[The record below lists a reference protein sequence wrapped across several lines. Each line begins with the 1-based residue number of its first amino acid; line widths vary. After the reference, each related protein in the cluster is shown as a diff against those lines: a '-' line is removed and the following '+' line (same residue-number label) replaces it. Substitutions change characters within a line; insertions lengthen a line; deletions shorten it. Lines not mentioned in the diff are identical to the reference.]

1 MSKTVVKKRTKQK
14 EVDPK
19 FGVSDWDP
27 AELDV
32 RHTRHGT
39 YESRPPPRGGT
50 WREQI
55 KEEAYKLRQRQR
67 EEESPE
73 FISPHSTTDTMDTD
87 EAQEI
92 NRQIR
97 DRIEKEPEGAQY
109 LNVVGEERYENVE
122 SVLDTGP
129 TFSTVTGLQAEAAKV
144 QETYE
149 EIEGLEDSGI
159 VSFPKLDKE
168 KETVKRK
175 GERVPFE
182 TEDIMTSLTKITGP
196 PPMSFTD
203 PTDFEE
209 VLKEGDAFLSRVE
222 EKLDSEDKKQILS
235 RVEEGYAKEV
245 KWETINFP
253 IKYIMKYHLRLPLPH
268 APRVLGRNPAM
279 WVSKTPVLQHPAVLI
294 TVPEWEE
301 KYGTKSYAVDVQ
313 EGYIYALKGEDWE
326 RLIDRAYVATDEPL
340 EEENKT
346 PTEKELV
353 VGKVQTLDSKEKV
366 PVAESTRKDVKEGK
380 DRGKSESSTDFLE
393 SEPRKRAP
401 SREIE
406 TPRRRLSFAKLSSD
420 EDTSEAID
428 REIKE
433 AEKAQED
440 LERERM
446 KIERERVS
454 LERERQRIAEERL
467 RTLRKQRKRL
477 EESIIKMSQEMVQD
491 EELTTEDRKQRRM
504 NMENEYLNQID
515 LEEAAVDDYFP
526 EISQVEEILPD
537 VMTTDS
543 QISSTVDPIEFMDE
557 EALMKLKLKQMRAE
571 QCRTRTHKMYKLFL
585 ESATDPRKKQNLEN
599 MLLATINNLDRKMSK
614 FKGGLDDYDQKE
626 QYVLTQSERMQVE
639 QEKAIQEQ
647 REIQGLLEGL
657 QEKHRVAEEEL
668 KALQKEKDESDQRKK
683 EMEEKIDQ
691 ERKAKIWRE
700 QRLEEERQK
709 LKELQKIKREKGS
722 LKGENENEKKEKEEK
737 DRLLAERLAEKERR
751 DREVRDRYIAEQIQ
765 KKQRLERDEQEKILA
780 EQLLEKERQE
790 EEEMM
795 EIQREQEQLDKEEL
809 LKLEREKQLKLTK
822 EQERLQRI
830 ELERLAKEHQKTL
843 DREKREKEKKAQKRF
858 GKPSEE
864 EQQLDKES
872 LFDAV
877 NTVVNGH
884 KPKKPKDLGWDY
896 QKDKELKR
904 AFERKKESHRLR
916 DKEKDKKEK
925 LCPECRY
932 PKHPGKCPCK
942 MCGKKGHETK
952 ECPKIKPPKE
962 DLELVMDFCTE
973 CMVPHPPGMCICKLC
988 KVIGHLA
995 TECPWLKEAKANTHK
1010 PDGKDDEP
1018 EVQFCLHCR
1027 SDTHRIEDCAA
1038 HKAAQAKRQRVWCEN
1053 CKQYGHTIAE
1063 CLDEKQ
1069 EQRNREIEIEIKKR
1083 KQQLEEI
1090 DKKMQQVKRQAEK
1103 DIGKPPQDR
1112 DIRDYPTGGGEKP
1125 RAKPKKSD
1133 KGSEPPPPPRE
1144 GPPLGPPV
1152 GGAGGGQP
1160 PEGDDD
1166 PSDPDDSDSDESD
1179 EEESGDSESTEE
1191 SGFLY
1196 DERGR
1201 KIDINQ
1207 LYREM
1212 RKRKKRKTEGEDE
1225 LPFEVVRG
1233 PRGHRGSKGRTGRKG
1248 PPGDPGVSQNLE
1260 RSTDANVTLDTAG
1273 LEKTFRDMGNSMKE
1287 VFASQQMFNKTMRD
1301 TLEST
1306 TKAQKK
1312 QTEALEK
1319 LNLNTKQRDHDHMF
1333 ASIKPYDGRDPKEF
1347 DTWIDQIMTAC
1358 KISGRD
1364 PKLVALAKSTGAVT
1378 EVILTMKQGVTWVE
1392 FVEELRRCFSDSKTR
1407 VHAAAI
1413 YNEFRRQDDN
1423 ENLRSYIYK
1432 YSKLHREATGK
1443 TTEEEF
1449 DTHNKLHFL
1458 SRLRNS
1464 TIATKISQSE
1474 EFEKFDKYSLKSCI
1488 EKALMLES
1496 RLQIR
1501 EMVTIARENLENKDP
1516 KVMEMTEEGGEEQ
1529 EEEFNILSED
1539 IVQGPGRFK
1548 NPNLANLICYKC
1560 GGYGHY
1566 GRDCPE
1572 ANQAMDQ
1579 LEDRIV
1585 GRIEHSF
1592 NAYTPV
1598 TLQYMNDMIV
1608 KAAKLEV
1615 SRKLAK
1621 RKLEKLKN
1629 IKGGDPQDKT
1639 QHPVGRGRGQPYR
1652 QGQQAPRPP
1661 LTPTA
1666 PPAQAQQAPQPTNT
1680 RGRGRGGANVV
1691 AKRGGRQAT
1700 PPPQDVQQTI
1710 KKVLFQ
1716 QPAQTEVKQE
1726 PKQIKVGPNPFLP
1739 PHLPEIHEM
1748 TEVIGEEDIDNMT
1761 QEQLDEIHD
1770 QMDQE
1775 LQAEFQEEPP
1785 NEVQ

>member
-1 MSKTVVKKRTKQK
+1 M
-14 EVDPK
+14 
-19 FGVSDWDP
+19 G
-27 AELDV
+27 
-32 RHTRHGT
+32 
-39 YESRPPPRGGT
+39 
-50 WREQI
+50 
-55 KEEAYKLRQRQR
+55 
-67 EEESPE
+67 
-73 FISPHSTTDTMDTD
+73 
-87 EAQEI
+87 
-92 NRQIR
+92 
-97 DRIEKEPEGAQY
+97 
-109 LNVVGEERYENVE
+109 
-122 SVLDTGP
+122 SVIDTGP
-129 TFSTVTGLQAEAAKV
+129 TFSTVTGLQAEAAKA
-144 QETYE
+144 QDTYE
-149 EIEGLEDSGI
+149 EIGGLEDSGI
-159 VSFPKLDKE
+159 VSFPNIDKK
-168 KETVKRK
+168 KEELKRK
-175 GERVPFE
+175 AQGERVPFE
-182 TEDIMTSLTKITGP
+182 TEDIMTSLTKITEP
-196 PPMSFTD
+196 PPMAFTD
-203 PTDFEE
+203 PADFER
-209 VLKEGDAFLSRVE
+209 VLEEGDVYLSKVE
-222 EKLDSEDKKQILS
+222 EELDNEGKRQILS
-235 RVEEGYAKEV
+235 RVEEGYGKTV

-253 IKYIMKYHLRLPLPH
+253 LKLIMKYHLRLPFPH
-268 APRVLGRNPAM
+268 APKLLSRNPVM
-279 WVSKTPVLQHPAVLI
+279 WVSKTPMLQHPAVLI
-294 TVPEWEE
+294 TIPEWEE

-313 EGYIYALKGEDWE
+313 EGYMYALRGEDWE

-340 EEENKT
+340 ESEYKT
-346 PTEKELV
+346 PTEKEMTT
-353 VGKVQTLDSKEKV
+353 KEVQSLDSKEKV
-366 PVAESTRKDVKEGK
+366 PVAESTRKDVKERK
-380 DRGKSESSTDFLE
+380 DKGRSEIDADFLE
-393 SEPRKRAP
+393 SEPRRGVPA
-401 SREIE
+401 REIE
-406 TPRRRLSFAKLSSD
+406 TPRRRLSFAKSSSD
-420 EDTSEAID
+420 EDTTEAID

-433 AEKAQED
+433 TEEAQQE

-446 KIERERVS
+446 NIEMERVS
-454 LERERQRIAEERL
+454 LEKEKQRIAEERL

-477 EESIIKMSQEMVQD
+477 EESIMKMTQEMLQD
-491 EELTTEDRKQRRM
+491 TELTTEDRKQRRI

-515 LEEAAVDDYFP
+515 LEEAAVDKYFP

-557 EALMKLKLKQMRAE
+557 EALMKLKLKYIREE

-585 ESATDPRKKQNLEN
+585 ESATDPRKKQNLEH

-614 FKGGLDDYDQKE
+614 FKGGLDNYDQEE
-626 QYVLTQSERMQVE
+626 QYILAQTEKVQVE
-639 QEKAIQEQ
+639 QERAIQEH
-647 REIQGLLEGL
+647 REMQGLLEGL
-657 QEKHRVAEEEL
+657 QEKHRVAAEEL
-668 KALQKEKDESDQRKK
+668 KALQKEKDESDQKRR
-683 EMEEKIDQ
+683 EMEEKIDY

-722 LKGENENEKKEKEEK
+722 LKGEKEIEKEEK
-737 DRLLAERLAEKERR
+737 DGLLAQRLAEKEKR
-751 DREVRDRYIAEQIQ
+751 DREIRDRYIAEQMQ
-765 KKQRLERDEQEKILA
+765 KRQRLERDEQERLLA

-795 EIQREQEQLDKEEL
+795 EIQKEQEQLDREEL
-809 LKLEREKQLKLTK
+809 LRLEKEKEIKLTK

-830 ELERLAKEHQKTL
+830 ELERLTKEHQKIL
-843 DREKREKEKKAQKRF
+843 DKERREKEKRTQKRL

-877 NTVVNGH
+877 NIVVNGH
-884 KPKKPKDLGWDY
+884 KPRKPKDLGWDY
-896 QKDKELKR
+896 QKDKDLKR
-904 AFERKKESHRLR
+904 VFERKKALQ
-916 DKEKDKKEK
+916 KEKERKEK

-932 PKHPGKCPCK
+932 PKHPGKCLCK
-942 MCGKKGHETK
+942 VCGKKGHETK
-952 ECPKIKPPKE
+952 DCPKLEPPKE
-962 DLELVMDFCTE
+962 NPELIMDFCTE
-973 CMVPHPPGMCICKLC
+973 CMVPHPPGKCICKLC

-995 TECPWLKEAKANTHK
+995 TECPWLKDAKANTHK
-1010 PDGKDDEP
+1010 PDEKDKEP

-1027 SDTHRIEDCAA
+1027 SETHRMEDCAA
-1038 HKAAQAKRQRVWCEN
+1038 NKAAQAKREKIWCEN

-1063 CLDEKQ
+1063 CLDEQ
-1069 EQRNREIEIEIKKR
+1069 REQRNREIEKEIKKR
-1083 KQQLEEI
+1083 EQQLKEI
-1090 DKKMQQVKRQAEK
+1090 DEKMEQVKKQAER

-1112 DIRDYPTGGGEKP
+1112 DTRDYPIDGGDKPKVKP
-1125 RAKPKKSD
+1125 RKQGKEP
-1133 KGSEPPPPPRE
+1133 EPPPPPRG
-1144 GPPLGPPV
+1144 GPPNGPPA

-1160 PEGDDD
+1160 PGGDD
-1166 PSDPDDSDSDESD
+1166 PSDPDDSDPDESD
-1179 EEESGDSESTEE
+1179 DEESGDSESTEE

-1196 DERGR
+1196 DDKGR

-1212 RKRKKRKTEGEDE
+1212 RKRKKGMKEGGDD
-1225 LPFEVVRG
+1225 LPVKVVRG

-1260 RSTDANVTLDTAG
+1260 RSVDANVTLDTAG
-1273 LEKTFRDMGNSMKE
+1273 LEKTFKEMGNSMRE
-1287 VFASQQMFNKTMRD
+1287 VFASQQIFNKTMRD
-1301 TLEST
+1301 TLETT
-1306 TKAQKK
+1306 TKAQRK

-1333 ASIKPYDGRDPKEF
+1333 ATIKPYDGRDPKEF
-1347 DTWIDQIMTAC
+1347 DAWIDQIMTAC
-1358 KISGRD
+1358 KISGRH

-1501 EMVTIARENLENKDP
+1501 EMVTIARENLDNKDP
-1516 KVMEMTEEGGEEQ
+1516 KIMEMTEEGGEQ
-1529 EEEFNILSED
+1529 EEEFSILTED
-1539 IVQGPGRFK
+1539 ITKGPGRFQ

-1566 GRDCPE
+1566 GRECPE

-1585 GRIEHSF
+1585 GRIEHTF

-1615 SRKLAK
+1615 SRRLAK
-1621 RKLEKLKN
+1621 KKLEKLKN
-1629 IKGGDPQDKT
+1629 MKGGDPQDKT
-1639 QHPVGRGRGQPYR
+1639 QHPAGRGRGQLYK
-1652 QGQQAPRPP
+1652 QGQQAQRPP
-1661 LTPTA
+1661 QPPTA
-1666 PPAQAQQAPQPTNT
+1666 PPAPAQQAPQPHQPTTT

-1700 PPPQDVQQTI
+1700 PPPPEVQTI

-1716 QPAQTEVKQE
+1716 QPAQGDVKQE
-1726 PKQIKVGPNPFLP
+1726 PKQMKVGPNPFLP
-1739 PHLPEIHEM
+1739 PHLPEINEM
-1748 TEVIGEEDIDNMT
+1748 TEFIGEEEIDNMN
-1761 QEQLDEIHD
+1761 QEELDEIHN
-1770 QMDQE
+1770 QMDLE

-1785 NEVQ
+1785 DEAQ